1 MKSSVY
7 RRIRTEVAR
16 FIDYCR
22 SEENCRISVALLV
35 LITLMSGIQIGDYL
49 SCRKQYI
56 YNDKGELV
64 AFVRVSKDSA
74 ESIPL
79 HVSISEGN
87 EKKSKDLV
95 INIKGNKAGDDNN
108 PEKADEGDSLETVIN
123 RIASD
128 LSDSSDRIIYFPLR
142 EKNAR
147 ISWEKQKN
155 YSIILIPLLFP
166 LSFAA
171 IRESRKASEKQKK
184 EQLKNSVKRSLPR
197 FSSQL
202 LLMLESGLILEE
214 AFKRIALM
222 YEKSY
227 VHDDFKEIIIGINHQ
242 CEYTSDNIICALEK
256 KSKEL
261 KIRELLRL
269 SGILENGQKKGT
281 DLCSKLTLESE
292 LLWNERKHYAEERGR
307 AAEVKLS
314 FPLALLLIVLI
325 VVTAA
330 PALMEM

>member
-22 SEENCRISVALLV
+22 SEENRRISVALLV

-184 EQLKNSVKRSLPR
+184 EFKIIENVEDVGYYTFVSIVNNGDAIGSVIIISTDVPITDVEDKMCIILSKLLSNSLP
-197 FSSQL
+197 
-202 LLMLESGLILEE
+202 E
-214 AFKRIALM
+214 
-222 YEKSY
+222 
-227 VHDDFKEIIIGINHQ
+227 
-242 CEYTSDNIICALEK
+242 
-256 KSKEL
+256 
-261 KIRELLRL
+261 
-269 SGILENGQKKGT
+269 
-281 DLCSKLTLESE
+281 
-292 LLWNERKHYAEERGR
+292 
-307 AAEVKLS
+307 
-314 FPLALLLIVLI
+314 
-325 VVTAA
+325 
-330 PALMEM
+330 